1 MAFQSGAF
9 QSGGFQQSGQTAPAA
24 PTTRISDIRDAYGL
38 SYAGGRVMATKKYK
52 PRKLSKE
59 DIKKLMSIGFQVGK
73 ASQAAK
79 QKAQAEALMPHIN
92 AQLRKR
98 AA

>member
-1 MAFQSGAF
+1 MAQTIGAVT
-9 QSGGFQQSGQTAPAA
+9 QTSTGITGGAPAVVTPSS
-24 PTTRISDIRDAYGL
+24 PTDIRAAYGL

-92 AQLRKR
+92 AQMRKR